1 MEGLFDYFALKGPL
15 PSSVTSAQYS
25 IEHAPKTVNN
35 LAKQYSPQAERKC
48 TIRQHVMVY
57 IIYTRTPVNITAL
70 LIFLLF
76 SSDFL
81 DLTTKIQVTNFHLH
95 LLLNYNTHPL
105 SFSCFFFTNNNNNNQ
120 IPSLYLSLS
129 HINTSKK
136 FSEVF
141 KQKRRQSIREKKKEF
156 FPPKLK
162 PPPPPLPSIYTPPIR
177 RAAVGILRRGRRG
190 DGGGEAV

>member
-81 DLTTKIQVTNFHLH
+81 DLTSKIQVTNFHLH
-95 LLLNYNTHPL
+95 LLNYNTHPL

-129 HINTSKK
+129 LILTLQKNLVKFLSRKEGKVYEKRKK
-136 FSEVF
+136 NFS
-141 KQKRRQSIREKKKEF
+141 R
-156 FPPKLK
+156 PN
-162 PPPPPLPSIYTPPIR
+162 
-177 RAAVGILRRGRRG
+177 
-190 DGGGEAV
+190 